1 MKTKTVHSGFIML
14 IIVFTAVCLFTFA
27 SIVLVSAKQ
36 TQKQS
41 DMIVERQMDYYTAY
55 SNAQAAI
62 ADSLD
67 ENGTYERTFIIN
79 EDETLHVKYI
89 VTNHSYRIRKWQII
103 DMSEWTPDNHID
115 LLD

>member
-1 MKTKTVHSGFIML
+1 MKTKAVHSGFIML

-41 DMIVERQMDYYTAY
+41 DMIVERQMDYYAAC

-67 ENGTYERTFIIN
+67 KNGTYERTFIIN
-79 EDETLHVKYI
+79 ENETLQIKYT
-89 VTNHSYRIRKWQII
+89 VVNHSYRIHKWQII

-115 LLD
+115 LLN

>member
-1 MKTKTVHSGFIML
+1 MKTKALHSGFLML

-41 DMIVERQMDYYTAY
+41 DMIVERQIDYYKAC
-55 SNAQAAI
+55 SNAETAI
-62 ADSLD
+62 AESLGK
-67 ENGTYERTFIIN
+67 NGTYERTFIIN
-79 EDETLHVKYI
+79 EEETLHIQYTVLGDS
-89 VTNHSYRIRKWQII
+89 HRIQKWQVI
-103 DMSEWTPDNHID
+103 DISDWTPDNHMN